1 MGLDSKT
8 PFPLDRIYEM
18 AEYPNYEPD
27 PARGSI
33 AARAALAGEEP
44 LAYAYD
50 VMMRN
55 DGGGMIHVPLANYTA
70 GHFDEVRK
78 ILSHPGTRVSLA
90 DGGAHLTR
98 VADAAT
104 PTFMLMHWARD
115 RSRGEKLPLEFVI
128 RSLTLDTASSYGLND
143 RGRIAP
149 GFLADINVIDFDNL
163 RLPAPY
169 RMFDLS
175 AGGQRLLQ
183 RAEDIVATIKS
194 GVIIFRDGE
203 HLGNFPGRL
212 VRAGS

>member
-1 MGLDSKT
+1 MIYHWSGIDHLFAATPGFGAIAALPWNEQLAKLKEPAVRTQIVAEAKAMGLDSKT

-115 RSRGEKLPLEFVI
+115 RSRGEKRPSN
-128 RSLTLDTASSYGLND
+128 SLFA
-143 RGRIAP
+143 A
-149 GFLADINVIDFDNL
+149 
-163 RLPAPY
+163 
-169 RMFDLS
+169 
-175 AGGQRLLQ
+175 
-183 RAEDIVATIKS
+183 
-194 GVIIFRDGE
+194 
-203 HLGNFPGRL
+203 
-212 VRAGS
+212 